1 MLKSYPRSHQ
11 CVFRLAL
18 AALLAV
24 LGVGAAAAGSAAIVR
39 LADNLQFCNIP
50 NPQRPSS
57 AFDMNRSAADVNGDY
72 WVRYRCKEA
81 CSDWTRCQAAAYT
94 GGGSAL
100 TGAPKQAL
108 AFVVDGMAGHL
119 AYTTQRGDDQT
130 VLLHTGTGGTN
141 YMRSL
146 AGQIEGV
153 SNAKVVMLR
162 WESGYRGWGWFT
174 RTSAPAARVPNLT
187 RRVAS
192 AIAWIHE
199 NLAGPAGFGTV
210 GCSMGT
216 QATLGAVYWHGV
228 DEVVDYQLMVGGP
241 GLWDI
246 NAGCGRRTYATGF
259 CDLDATRACTSHADC
274 GSLSPRSRCKT
285 PGTIPLTWL
294 YEQVVNHVHATQACD
309 IRQPAPSTI
318 AAFDESSFGFTAG
331 DWDFD
336 HLIDFQMDVWGPDGD
351 ERWAM
356 GHAMRVFDSIESAA
370 GHAKRWHATR
380 DSGHCA
386 AIGNGQAL
394 RLLQADL
401 LASTNQ
407 APSVTGSFDALGL
420 AVNELADQPLAG
432 KFQDDGA
439 LFYSAE
445 SAVPSVATA
454 RIAGGHVRVA
464 ALASGATTISVTAT
478 DLGGLTAR
486 LGFEVSV
493 RSASADPVLSFAT
506 SSVSTSEGGTA
517 RLEVALSRP
526 LDAAFS
532 VRWRVGPDANPVT
545 ADADENDIGESAG
558 TITFA
563 VGEVE
568 AFVEISILEDDDI
581 EPAREF
587 LSVELLPT
595 ATDVMLDVKVATLA
609 IQEGVCDR
617 TPAVRDALRNEQPCS
632 APTPATLARREDL
645 DLRDRGVAALR
656 SDDLLGL
663 TGLRVLRL
671 QENRLSELPAGLFK
685 GIATLAELDLR
696 NNPGTPFVLTRRLL
710 RTDAE
715 PWAPGPAEVALSVVH
730 GAPFSM
736 STRLVA
742 EGATLSAQAVS
753 LLAGQIAAGPIRV
766 FSVGAQAA
774 RLAIVE
780 GTGAPTQTCRD
791 VRGDQQPC
799 FRGLAVRAGPP
810 LVLFKPPPRKVD
822 AIFDELV
829 IANGDRVWVPL
840 SRLFVPHDALTYTAV
855 SDNPALLR
863 AWLAHGHVL
872 VEAADDADGATTIT
886 VTATDAAGQSASAS
900 FSVVSEFVP
909 AVSFLRHWRRAWL
922 RSLQDTPD

>member
-24 LGVGAAAAGSAAIVR
+24 LGVGAAAAGSAAIAR

-57 AFDMNRSAADVNGDY
+57 AFDMSRSAADANGDY

-119 AYTTQRGDDQT
+119 AYTTQRGGAQT

-141 YMRSL
+141 YMRRL
-146 AGQIEGV
+146 AGQIEGT
-153 SNAKVVMLR
+153 SNAKVVMVR
-162 WESGYRGWGWFT
+162 WESGYAGWGWFT

-259 CDLDATRACTSHADC
+259 CDLDATRACTSHTDC

-318 AAFDESSFGFTAG
+318 AAFDESSFEFTAG

-336 HLIDFQMDVWGPDGD
+336 HPIDFQMDVWGPDGD

-370 GHAKRWHATR
+370 GHAKRWHATQ

-407 APSVTGSFDALGL
+407 APRAVGSFDVLGL
-420 AVNELADQPLAG
+420 DVGERADRPLAG

-439 LFYSAE
+439 LFHSADS
-445 SAVPSVATA
+445 SAPSVATV
-454 RIAGGHVRVA
+454 RIAGDRVVVA
-464 ALASGATTISVTAT
+464 GLARGTAMVSVTAT
-478 DLGGLTAR
+478 DLGGLTAELR
-486 LGFEVSV
+486 FEVSV
-493 RSASADPVLSFAT
+493 GPVLSFAT
-506 SSVSTSEGGTA
+506 GSVATSEGGTA
-517 RLEVALSRP
+517 RLEVSLNRTLDTAL
-526 LDAAFS
+526 S
-532 VRWRVGPDANPVT
+532 VRWRAGSDANPAT
-545 ADADENDIGESAG
+545 ADADENDVGRWTG
-558 TITFA
+558 TLTFGA
-563 VGEVE
+563 GEVT
-568 AFVEISILEDDDI
+568 AFVEIPILDDDDI

-587 LSVELLPT
+587 LAVELLRT
-595 ATDVMLDVKVATLA
+595 QTDATFDVNVSTLS
-609 IQEGVCDR
+609 IHEGVCDR
-617 TPAVRDALRNEQPCS
+617 TAALRDALRDGQPCS
-632 APTPATLARREDL
+632 APTPQTLARRQNL
-645 DLRDRGVAALR
+645 DLRDQGIAALR
-656 SDDLLGL
+656 ADDLLGL
-663 TGLRVLRL
+663 TGLQALRL
-671 QENRLSELPAGLFK
+671 QGNRLSELPAGLFK
-685 GIATLAELDLR
+685 GVATLAELDLR
-696 NNPGTPFVLTRRLL
+696 NNPGAPFVLTRRLM

-715 PWAPGPAEVALSVVH
+715 AWAPGSAEVAVSVPH
-730 GAPFSM
+730 GAPFAM
-736 STRLVA
+736 RLRLAA
-742 EGATLSAQAVS
+742 EGAVLSAQAVS
-753 LLAGQIAAGPIRV
+753 LPAGQIATAPIRV
-766 FSVGAQAA
+766 SSVGVEAVRLEIIEGTAVPMATCSDGRGGRRPCFQG
-774 RLAIVE
+774 LAI
-780 GTGAPTQTCRD
+780 RN
-791 VRGDQQPC
+791 
-799 FRGLAVRAGPP
+799 GPP
-810 LVLFKPPPRKVD
+810 LMLFKPPPQTVY
-822 AIFDELV
+822 AAFDGLL
-829 IANGDRVWVPL
+829 IANGDRASVPL
-840 SRLFVPHDALTYTAV
+840 TRLFVLDDAFTYAAV
-855 SDNPALLR
+855 SDNPELVR
-863 AWLAHGHVL
+863 ASVAEGHVL
-872 VEAADDADGATTIT
+872 LEADGDAYDGTATIT
-886 VTATDAAGQSASAS
+886 VTATDMAGRSSSAS
-900 FSVVSEFVP
+900 FDVVSEFVP
-909 AVSFLRHWRRAWL
+909 VRFMRHWRKAWL
-922 RSLQDTPD
+922 RSLQDVPD